1 MALQADYLKQMRTIT
16 ECTAAIAR
24 VRDSKKVAHGGSG
37 GGSYTKPQKQTMRDH
52 DKKIAAA
59 LNRINGI
66 KEVRIMANQLDF
78 GALRSIM
85 GTADAAPRCAAVPLG
100 RPVTE
105 CQDLNSLDPN
115 DPDIDD
121 DELERDMC
129 SDGGVGGGSGVG
141 GGGGGGEEEEEEEG
155 GGGEKGGE
163 GGGLEEGGGCGGDTA
178 IKYIRAGLL
187 SDPPAM
193 AMYVAIGKTR
203 DGIIIYR
210 CLRTSSSVEG
220 YHQHLSRCISACAK
234 SAGTV
239 WLDLLRQKFDYLWTV
254 RELRR
259 IGWYNGCCHCDIAL
273 ADRLHTLANSLGA
286 MAYTGGWKCTPVP
299 EDKDSIVRHGAHYA
313 SVAMQERFNKAQ
325 KQLGIACA
333 GSSSG
338 SGGGGAAAHVPRVAE
353 VAEIDD
359 FLRRVKCVPTAG
371 NIDALLA
378 DEQLTTTAQ
387 SLMKRAAALGL
398 SVPKEAAKTMLER
411 WLYAEKAYQVVKE
424 KGLLTL
430 KAKLAMPGVSMN
442 MRDAVLPVQPS
453 IGQAHGVTRLVL
465 PPQLVAAGT
474 TTVKQCV
481 REEQEGDGGVIM
493 ASAAEEDA
501 AREAAAKKEQARK
514 KAVDNRRE
522 KRRQQSRDKGVDKP
536 GAYGKAGVKKKHK
549 SSSD

>member
-1 MALQADYLKQMRTIT
+1 
-16 ECTAAIAR
+16 
-24 VRDSKKVAHGGSG
+24 
-37 GGSYTKPQKQTMRDH
+37 
-52 DKKIAAA
+52 
-59 LNRINGI
+59 
-66 KEVRIMANQLDF
+66 
-78 GALRSIM
+78 
-85 GTADAAPRCAAVPLG
+85 
-100 RPVTE
+100 
-105 CQDLNSLDPN
+105 
-115 DPDIDD
+115 
-121 DELERDMC
+121 
-129 SDGGVGGGSGVG
+129 
-141 GGGGGGEEEEEEEG
+141 
-155 GGGEKGGE
+155 
-163 GGGLEEGGGCGGDTA
+163 
-178 IKYIRAGLL
+178 
-187 SDPPAM
+187 M